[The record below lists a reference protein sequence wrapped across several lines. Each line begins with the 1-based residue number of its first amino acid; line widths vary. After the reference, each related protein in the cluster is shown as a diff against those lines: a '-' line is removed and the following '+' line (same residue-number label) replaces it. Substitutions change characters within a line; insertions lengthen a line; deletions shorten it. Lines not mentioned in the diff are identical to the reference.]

1 MKHNRLKQFFQ
12 DFYLALILLFLYIPI
27 VTMIVLS
34 FNNTKSRTVWG
45 GFTTRWYTQMFQDS
59 AIMNALNNTL
69 LIAFASA
76 LIATVIGT
84 IAAIGI
90 NSMKR
95 IPRTIV
101 MGINNIP
108 MLNSDIVTGI
118 SLMLAFIAF
127 GISLGFKTVLIA
139 HITFNI
145 PYVILSVMPKLKQ
158 TNRYTYEAALDLGAS
173 PLYAFFKVVFPDIV
187 PGILSGFLMAFTMSL
202 DDFIITHFTRGA
214 GMDTLS
220 TLIYSQV
227 RGQVNRPKN
236 LLLLFVHI
244 ALPAAA
250 IHVQGDDGTALV
262 FLGIGLVMLYA
273 GGLSHWL
280 VAGGLTAGVVGGAAL
295 LTLRPGILKGYQFKR
310 ILAVLTPD
318 DPALADITYQ
328 QNKGAMAIGTGGLTG
343 QGLLSGEHIF
353 VPNAW
358 NDFIFA
364 YLANVLGFLGAAA
377 VLLLLFALCLRTLRT
392 GLQCPDALGCNIC
405 VGIFAALFLQ
415 CVINIGMN
423 LQVLPVIGV
432 TLPFFSA
439 GGSSVVM
446 MYLCVGIVL
455 SVGMNTRRSKLEMQQ
470 IL

>member
-1 MKHNRLKQFFQ
+1 MYPLIRR
-12 DFYLALILLFLYIPI
+12 YLRRVDVIYLLLCAAC
-27 VTMIVLS
+27 
-34 FNNTKSRTVWG
+34 
-45 GFTTRWYTQMFQDS
+45 S
-59 AIMNALNNTL
+59 AISIAVLVSIGQTQLGSNNKASVQ
-69 LIAFASA
+69 LIAS
-76 LIATVIGT
+76 LLG
-84 IAAIGI
+84 
-90 NSMKR
+90 
-95 IPRTIV
+95 
-101 MGINNIP
+101 
-108 MLNSDIVTGI
+108 
-118 SLMLAFIAF
+118 LMLAAVFSTADYHALARAWPLHGVVAWGLVLPTLFLHNVNTGLVTIGYDAGGTSNYSWYRVGGMTFQPAELAKISFI
-127 GISLGFKTVLIA
+127 LTL
-139 HITFNI
+139 
-145 PYVILSVMPKLKQ
+145 
-158 TNRYTYEAALDLGAS
+158 ALHL
-173 PLYAFFKVVFPDIV
+173 
-187 PGILSGFLMAFTMSL
+187 
-202 DDFIITHFTRGA
+202 
-214 GMDTLS
+214 
-220 TLIYSQV
+220 SQV

-423 LQVLPVIGV
+423 LQVLPTI
-432 TLPFFSA
+432 P
-439 GGSSVVM
+439 
-446 MYLCVGIVL
+446 
-455 SVGMNTRRSKLEMQQ
+455 
-470 IL
+470 

>member
-1 MKHNRLKQFFQ
+1 MLQLTRRYLRQIDGIFLALCAACSVLSVVTLVSIGHNQLGSINKASVQFIASALGIL
-12 DFYLALILLFLYIPI
+12 LALIVSTVDYRALARAWPLHA
-27 VTMIVLS
+27 VLA
-34 FNNTKSRTVWG
+34 WG
-45 GFTTRWYTQMFQDS
+45 MV
-59 AIMNALNNTL
+59 LPTL
-69 LIAFASA
+69 L
-76 LIATVIGT
+76 LHNV
-84 IAAIGI
+84 
-90 NSMKR
+90 R
-95 IPRTIV
+95 
-101 MGINNIP
+101 
-108 MLNSDIVTGI
+108 
-118 SLMLAFIAF
+118 
-127 GISLGFKTVLIA
+127 LGFLTVGYDA
-139 HITFNI
+139 GGTSNYSWYRVGGMTFQPAELAKI
-145 PYVILSVMPKLKQ
+145 SFILTL
-158 TNRYTYEAALDLGAS
+158 ALHL
-173 PLYAFFKVVFPDIV
+173 
-187 PGILSGFLMAFTMSL
+187 
-202 DDFIITHFTRGA
+202 
-214 GMDTLS
+214 
-220 TLIYSQV
+220 SQV

-280 VAGGLTAGVVGGAAL
+280 VAGGLTVGVVGGAAL

-405 VGIFAALFLQ
+405 VGIFAALLLQ